1 MVSLS
6 RSPKAALDGAIGKQA
21 PPEIIISKVFHQSF
35 EPVAEALTVLCGSPQ
50 RAESIVARSLTQMA
64 SPKLTD
70 KSNRNL
76 GILRARSIETLEA
89 DWIPSPTPE
98 QLRHSPLA
106 LIQSLPFAQAVA
118 YVLHF
123 FSGLDTAEIAF
134 ALGSTEAGCKVHLR
148 KASET
153 IESRL
158 QQPKSDP
165 IVVFKSECKILANQV
180 FGDPEILVQ
189 ILLELATERHDP
201 ARKQPV
207 RRRLRA

>member
-1 MVSLS
+1 MASLF
-6 RSPKAALDGAIGKQA
+6 RSPKAPFDGAIGKQM
-21 PPEIIISKVFHQSF
+21 PPEITISKVFHQSF

-64 SPKLTD
+64 SPRLTD
-70 KSNRNL
+70 KPDQNL
-76 GILRARSIETLEA
+76 GRLRIKSLEALGA

-123 FSGLDTAEIAF
+123 FSGLDTSEIAF
-134 ALGSTEAGCKVHLR
+134 AMGSTEAGSKVQLR
-148 KASET
+148 KATET

-165 IVVFKSECKILANQV
+165 TIIFSSECEILANQV
-180 FGDPEILVQ
+180 FADPEILVQ
-189 ILLELATERHDP
+189 VLLELAIEKREP
-201 ARKQPV
+201 AQKKPA